1 MSDGELGEGSNWEAL
16 LFASHHKLD
25 KLLAIVDYNNLQSFG
40 SIEDTLSLEPLE
52 IKFRSFGW
60 EVRIID
66 GHNFDEL
73 YESLSTIPWVKNKPS
88 IVIAKTIKGK
98 GVSFMENSVDWHYR
112 SPTKD
117 QLKNALIE
125 IANK

>member
-1 MSDGELGEGSNWEAL
+1 MSDGEFGEGSNWEAL

-73 YESLSTIPWVKNKPS
+73 YESFSTIPWVKNKPS

-98 GVSFMENSVDWHYR
+98 GVSLW
-112 SPTKD
+112 KI
-117 QLKNALIE
+117 ALIGTIEVLLE
-125 IANK
+125 IN